1 MPMSKFF
8 PVVPTGLSDLL
19 PSDPAIYRRAIFQD
33 DPADRIC
40 PKKTYTN
47 MQSSSWIWYVS

>member
-1 MPMSKFF
+1 MSKFF